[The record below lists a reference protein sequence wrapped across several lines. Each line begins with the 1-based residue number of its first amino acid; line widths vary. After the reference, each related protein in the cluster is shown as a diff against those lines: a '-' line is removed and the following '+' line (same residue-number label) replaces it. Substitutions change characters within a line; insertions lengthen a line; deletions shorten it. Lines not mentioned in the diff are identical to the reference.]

1 MSFTGDLEDL
11 PIVDVIQLLHSTRK
25 SGVLQVNGRKGE
37 SRLVF
42 KDGFI
47 VSASHLNN
55 SVRIGDLLLGRKAIT
70 REDLDRAIREQNRAG
85 AKRKPLIVTL
95 LEKDLI
101 KKADAY
107 AGLQSLIELT
117 IVEILTWKTGNFSLA
132 LGGEDSTDDY
142 QFCPENIL
150 KEITID
156 TQGVLMD
163 ALRIFDEKRRDGEL
177 PEEDE
182 GPEESVSG
190 DDGDITAEDL
200 GLSDLD
206 LLENKVPAV
215 FKGLDDPPDASLPDK
230 ETSGGLIRRL
240 NEVIGALPE
249 AANPPEVALAVLR
262 YVSRIFER
270 SSTLVVR
277 GEEVIVERGIGVR
290 APRDRGESPPPG
302 IRIPLAESPLLRQ
315 AVSSGTLSLG
325 EVSDPGLQKHYFSR
339 VGAPAGRTLLL
350 LPVKSSGKTVFLTMA
365 DFGPGSEKPVQAEM
379 LEMLAG
385 QASMALENLLLRRK
399 MAKTST

>member
-55 SVRIGDLLLGRKAIT
+55 SVRIGDILLGRKAIT

-95 LEKDLI
+95 LEKDLV

-117 IVEILTWKTGNFSLA
+117 IVEILTWKTGTFSLA

-182 GPEESVSG
+182 GHEESASG

-200 GLSDLD
+200 GLADLD
-206 LLENKVPAV
+206 LLENRVPAV
-215 FKGLDDPPDASLPDK
+215 FKGLDDPPDASFPDK
-230 ETSGGLIRRL
+230 KTGGGLIRRL
-240 NEVIGALPE
+240 NEVIRALPE

-262 YVSRIFER
+262 YISRIFER
-270 SSTLVVR
+270 S
-277 GEEVIVERGIGVR
+277 
-290 APRDRGESPPPG
+290 
-302 IRIPLAESPLLRQ
+302 
-315 AVSSGTLSLG
+315 
-325 EVSDPGLQKHYFSR
+325 
-339 VGAPAGRTLLL
+339 
-350 LPVKSSGKTVFLTMA
+350 
-365 DFGPGSEKPVQAEM
+365 
-379 LEMLAG
+379 
-385 QASMALENLLLRRK
+385 
-399 MAKTST
+399 